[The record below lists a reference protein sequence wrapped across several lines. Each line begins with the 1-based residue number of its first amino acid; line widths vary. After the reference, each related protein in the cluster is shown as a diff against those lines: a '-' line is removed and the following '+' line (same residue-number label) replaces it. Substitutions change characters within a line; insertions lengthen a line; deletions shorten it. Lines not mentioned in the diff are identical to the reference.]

1 MVNIVMV
8 CTGNICRSPMA
19 ERLLLH
25 MLPAGLQDQAIVHS
39 AGIYALHGHQAAEPA
54 IEAMA
59 QLGIDLSDHRARQ
72 LTREIEQQAD
82 ILLGMEHQHLAF
94 IKSLRRW
101 GRSKAKLLGEF
112 ASRDEPM
119 EIEDPYGQPL
129 EAYQACIETLRP
141 CLAGVVQWLE
151 ESQLT
156 KP

>member
-1 MVNIVMV
+1 MV

-19 ERLLLH
+19 ERLLIH
-25 MLPAGLQDQAIVHS
+25 MLPEEFRTKVGITS
-39 AGIYALHGHQAAEPA
+39 AGTYALHGNRAAEPA
-54 IEAMA
+54 VAAMA
-59 QLGIDLSDHRARQ
+59 QMGIDLSDHRARQ

-82 ILLGMEHQHLAF
+82 LLLGMERQHLGY
-94 IKSLRRW
+94 IKSLRLL
-101 GRSKAKLLGEF
+101 GRSRGKLLGAF
-112 ASRDEPM
+112 LSGDDPP
-119 EIEDPYGQPL
+119 EIDDPYGQPI